1 MLVLVER
8 LDGDIWV
15 SGGMAGVSL
24 LEVLLL
30 ALRGFLEG
38 GLLLVGLVL
47 GIAYGLLGVMLLGR
61 L

>member
-47 GIAYGLLGVMLLGR
+47 RINYGLLGVMLLGR